1 MATLRSDAFVF
12 FGATGRL
19 GLQEGLSDAP
29 VAGAGIDVDT
39 PAIQLQRDG
48 ARPFLKSWQDLL
60 ARIAEKRAALAP
72 R

>member
-1 MATLRSDAFVF
+1 MATLRSNAFVF
-12 FGATGRL
+12 FGAACRL
-19 GLQEGLSDAP
+19 GPQEGFYGAP
-29 VAGAGIDVDT
+29 VAGAAIDVNT

-60 ARIAEKRAALAP
+60 ARIAEKSADLAP